1 VGAYNRQPFAT
12 PGAYCQLHQGWGMSL
27 THVQNMAQNAAN
39 RLLSALHG
47 LKASKCPD
55 DNRDLNIIKAKLLV
69 YYAVLQGDA
78 DKCQSAIDSL
88 KELLREQLEGVMEG
102 KARKVWVFGT
112 DNTYVGDKDDEN
124 SRQVA
129 DTMMRNLATMEA
141 MCSALK
147 A

>member
-1 VGAYNRQPFAT
+1 
-12 PGAYCQLHQGWGMSL
+12 MSL
-27 THVQNMAQNAAN
+27 THAQNRAQNAVN

-47 LKASKCPD
+47 LKASKWPDKLPD

-78 DKCQSAIDSL
+78 EKCQSAIDSL
-88 KELLREQLEGVMEG
+88 KELLREQLENVMEG

-112 DNTYVGDKDDEN
+112 NNTYVGDKDDEN

-129 DTMMRNLATMEA
+129 DTMKRNLATMEA